1 MNDSRFFSFAIMV
14 ASLWVGGLWIG
25 GYLAVPVLF
34 GAQSDR
40 QLAGMLAGEI
50 FSRMG
55 LLDMLCA
62 AYLLIFTWIGVC
74 EKLLKRRLFVTL
86 LTMLFFL
93 LLIDFGLQPAMSQLK
108 QDALPMDVMRSPLA
122 SQFSLLHGISSLLYL
137 SESLLGLWLLWSL
150 SAGVEGNARQKC

>member
-34 GAQSDR
+34 GAQPDR

-50 FSRMG
+50 FSRMA

-62 AYLLIFTWIGVC
+62 SYLLIFTWFGVR
-74 EKLLKRRLFVTL
+74 EKISKRRLFVTL
-86 LTMLFFL
+86 LTMLLFL
-93 LLIDFGLQPAMSQLK
+93 LVIDFGLQPAMGQLK
-108 QDALPMDVMRSPLA
+108 QAALPMDVMHSPLA
-122 SQFSLLHGISSLLYL
+122 SQFSLLHGVSSLLYL
-137 SESLLGLWLLWSL
+137 AESLLGLWLLWYL
-150 SAGVEGNARQKC
+150 STVTRGGQRI